1 MKEIERWKPPP
12 QDWLKCNS
20 DAAWDESKE
29 NCRLGWVL
37 RDHMGCVLWMGARS
51 LSRLR
56 SPIEAEAEALR
67 WALLNMV
74 RFNYRR
80 VIFESD
86 CKELIQAIQEESY
99 RPSIRTYTA
108 DILHKLDKIGDH
120 RVVFKSRQGNEVA
133 DRVAKEA
140 SNFESNSSV
149 LFSTMPSWIQTYV
162 EADKPM
168 V

>member
-1 MKEIERWKPPP
+1 
-12 QDWLKCNS
+12 
-20 DAAWDESKE
+20 
-29 NCRLGWVL
+29 
-37 RDHMGCVLWMGARS
+37 
-51 LSRLR
+51 
-56 SPIEAEAEALR
+56 
-67 WALLNMV
+67 MV

-99 RPSIRTYTA
+99 RPSIRTYIA
-108 DILHKLDKIGDH
+108 DILHMLDKIGDH
-120 RVVFKSRQGNEVA
+120 RVVFKSRQENEVA